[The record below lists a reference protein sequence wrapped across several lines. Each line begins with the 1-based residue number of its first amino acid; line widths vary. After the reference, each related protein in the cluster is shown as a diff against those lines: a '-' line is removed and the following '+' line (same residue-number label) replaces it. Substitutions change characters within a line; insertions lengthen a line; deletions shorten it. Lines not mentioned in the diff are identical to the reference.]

1 MVGRSGSERRE
12 KKTADAAGERHDPL
26 TVRSVEK
33 AFRVLAAFSP
43 AHPTLSLTEIAKAAD
58 LDKSAAQR
66 FAHTLTKLG
75 YMKKN
80 ENNRR
85 LELTSKT
92 LTMGSN
98 YVRSN
103 TLITKS
109 IPYLL
114 HLSRET
120 EETINLTVL
129 DGTDIIFVSRFLSR
143 HVLANDVVVGA
154 KMPAFCTAPG
164 IAMLSRMAPAAARAV
179 LEQSD
184 LKPYTASTTYMLDA
198 LIGKI
203 EASAAQGYATAFEE
217 FYHGDLSI
225 AAAVLDAKAQP
236 LCAFNISVSSTRYT
250 PEEAKA
256 RFAPLVVAAA
266 ASVSQNVASLV

>member
-1 MVGRSGSERRE
+1 MVGR
-12 KKTADAAGERHDPL
+12 KKDGYRKDEAADSAGERTDPL
-26 TVRSVEK
+26 MVRSVEK

-80 ENNRR
+80 DANRR

-92 LTMGSN
+92 LSIGSN
-98 YVRSN
+98 YIRSN
-103 TLITKS
+103 TLIAKS
-109 IPYLL
+109 MPYLL

-120 EETINLTVL
+120 EETVNLTVL
-129 DGTDIIFVSRFLSR
+129 DGTDITFVSRFLSR

-164 IAMLSRMAPAAARAV
+164 IAMLSRMPPAAARAV
-179 LEQSD
+179 LEASD
-184 LKPYTASTTYMLDA
+184 LKPYTASTTWTLEA
-198 LIGKI
+198 LLEKL
-203 EASAAQGYATAFEE
+203 ETSAAQGYATAFEE

-225 AAAVLDAKAQP
+225 AAAVLDAKAHP

-256 RFAPLVVAAA
+256 RFVPIIMAAA
-266 ASVSQNVASLV
+266 ASVSQTVTGLA